1 MKRAMVWLVLVVVVF
16 VLWLLLVAPASVPA
30 FLR

>member
-1 MKRAMVWLVLVVVVF
+1 MKRSLVWLVLVVVLF

>member
-1 MKRAMVWLVLVVVVF
+1 MKREMVWLLLAVVLF
-16 VLWLLLVAPASVPA
+16 VLWLLLVVPSTVPP

>member
-1 MKRAMVWLVLVVVVF
+1 MKRAMVWLVLVVVLF
-16 VLWLLLVAPASVPA
+16 VLWLVLVAPTSVPA